1 MFHKVNLSNSYIM
14 HKQVRVEERTLVSEV
29 EFFKLLQIYGE
40 EQKEQTA
47 VKTTEQD
54 KVEMQTGNIMVC
66 DGRVGSIPEPVSTF
80 NVKLAKKKKIISC
93 P

>member
-1 MFHKVNLSNSYIM
+1 MLHEVNLSNSYIM
-14 HKQVRVEERTLVSEV
+14 HKQVRAEERTLVSEV

-40 EQKEQTA
+40 EQTA

-54 KVEMQTGNIMVC
+54 KEEMQIGNITVC
-66 DGRVGSIPEPVSTF
+66 DGGVGSIPEPVSTS
-80 NVKLAKKKKIISC
+80 NVKVAKKKKIISC